1 MRTINN
7 LMDKINVIDNAFLR
21 QLETEV
27 QGELAKIEYAQQ
39 ERKIFLTK
47 LVVPKLKCTND
58 FSDAFIKE
66 VLSIIAER
74 NISMMPTSPEIVR
87 FIRKNKRYRSMLP
100 IGVRI

>member
-1 MRTINN
+1 MHASNHF
-7 LMDKINVIDNAFLR
+7 MQKINVTDNSFLR
-21 QLETEV
+21 QFETEIE
-27 QGELAKIEYAQQ
+27 GELAKIEYAQQ

-47 LVVPKLKCTND
+47 LVVPQDNCPNE

-66 VLSIIAER
+66 VLAIIAER
-74 NISMMPTSPEIVR
+74 NVSMMPTSPEIVR

>member
-1 MRTINN
+1 ME
-7 LMDKINVIDNAFLR
+7 KINVIDNSFLR
-21 QLETEV
+21 QFETEAP
-27 QGELAKIEYAQQ
+27 GGGAKIEYAQQ

-47 LVVPKLKCTND
+47 LVVPSQDSAND
-58 FSDAFIKE
+58 FSDNFIKE
-66 VLSIIAER
+66 VLSIISER

>member
-1 MRTINN
+1 ME
-7 LMDKINVIDNAFLR
+7 KINVIDNSFLR
-21 QLETEV
+21 HFETEAP
-27 QGELAKIEYAQQ
+27 GGLAKIEYAQQ

-47 LVVPKLKCTND
+47 LVVPSQDSAND
-58 FSDAFIKE
+58 FSDNFIKE
-66 VLSIIAER
+66 VLSIISER

>member
-1 MRTINN
+1 MG
-7 LMDKINVIDNAFLR
+7 KINVTDNSFLR
-21 QLETEV
+21 QFETEV
-27 QGELAKIEYAQQ
+27 SGSLAKIEYAEQ

-47 LVVPKLKCTND
+47 LVVPASNCPQD
-58 FSDAFIKE
+58 FSDNFIKE

-87 FIRKNKRYRSMLP
+87 FVRKNKRYRSMLP

>member
-1 MRTINN
+1 ME
-7 LMDKINVIDNAFLR
+7 KINVIDNSFLR
-21 QLETEV
+21 QFETKAP
-27 QGELAKIEYAQQ
+27 GGLAKIEYAQQ

-47 LVVPKLKCTND
+47 LVVPSQDSAND
-58 FSDAFIKE
+58 FSDNFIKE
-66 VLSIIAER
+66 VLSIISER

>member
-1 MRTINN
+1 ME
-7 LMDKINVIDNAFLR
+7 KINVTDNSFLR
-21 QLETEV
+21 QFETEV
-27 QGELAKIEYAQQ
+27 EGELAKIEYAQQ

-47 LVVPKLKCTND
+47 LVVPKENCSNE

-66 VLSIIAER
+66 VLAIIAER
-74 NISMMPTSPEIVR
+74 NVSMMPTSPAIVR

>member
-1 MRTINN
+1 ME
-7 LMDKINVIDNAFLR
+7 KINVTDNSFLR
-21 QLETEV
+21 QFETEIE
-27 QGELAKIEYAQQ
+27 GGLAKIEYAQQ

-47 LVVPKLKCTND
+47 LVVPKNNCPND

-66 VLSIIAER
+66 VLAIIAER
-74 NISMMPTSPEIVR
+74 NVSMMSTSPEIVR

>member
-1 MRTINN
+1 MGK
-7 LMDKINVIDNAFLR
+7 MNVTDNSFLR
-21 QLETEV
+21 QFETEV
-27 QGELAKIEYAQQ
+27 EGEIAKIEYAQQ

-47 LVVPKLKCTND
+47 LVVPKDNCPTD

-66 VLSIIAER
+66 VLAIIAER
-74 NISMMPTSPEIVR
+74 NVSMMPTSPEIVR

>member
-1 MRTINN
+1 MG
-7 LMDKINVIDNAFLR
+7 KINVTDNSFLR
-21 QLETEV
+21 QFETEV
-27 QGELAKIEYAQQ
+27 SGGLAKIEYAQQ

-47 LVVPKLKCTND
+47 LFVTTEKCPQD
-58 FSDAFIKE
+58 FSDNFIKE

-87 FIRKNKRYRSMLP
+87 FVRKNKRYRSMLP